1 METEIMQEYEK
12 VYDFDNLYGAYK
24 KARRGKRWKDAA
36 IKFEINLIEAI
47 LLLQKQLKT
56 RTYTLAPY
64 NVFKVYEPKER
75 LVMSNSYKDKVVQHS
90 LCDNVLE
97 PILTKTFILD
107 NYASQ
112 VGKGTDFG
120 LDRLKYFMERYY
132 RLNGSADGWVLK
144 CDVRKYFYNI
154 NHGILKKM
162 LRKHI
167 SCPDTLWLCD
177 MIIDSTEGD
186 VGIPIGNQS
195 SQLFALLYLSG
206 MDHYIKEKLGI
217 KMYGRYMD
225 DFYIIHKDKSVLQ
238 KCLAE
243 IKRYVGELGLE
254 LNEKTN
260 IFPLRNGIDFLG
272 FHSYLTDTGKV
283 IRKLRGDKKHKIRRK
298 YRKMKKL
305 LDEGRLPMERIEL
318 SHQSTI
324 GHIKRGNCYHLLQ
337 EIETYYN
344 ELFKKED
351 NQDNGNTRQPCGGRK
366 D

>member
-1 METEIMQEYEK
+1 MDTNYLQDYSRI
-12 VYDFDNLYGAYK
+12 YDFAHLYEAYK
-24 KARRGKRWKDAA
+24 KARRGKRWKSSAV
-36 IKFEINLIEAI
+36 KFEVNLLEAI
-47 LLLQKQLKT
+47 LLLQRQLKDK
-56 RTYTLAPY
+56 TYTLAPY
-64 NVFKVYEPKER
+64 NVFTVYEPKER

-97 PILTKTFILD
+97 PVLTRTFIVD

-120 LDRLKYFMERYY
+120 LDRLRHFMERHF
-132 RLNGSADGWVLK
+132 RLNGNADGWVLK
-144 CDVRKYFYNI
+144 CDIRKYFYNI
-154 NHGILKKM
+154 NHNTLKSL
-162 LRKHI
+162 LRKHF

-177 MIIDSTEGD
+177 MIIDSTEGE

-225 DFYIIHKDKSVLQ
+225 DFYIIHKNKNVLQ

-243 IKRYVGELGLE
+243 IKRYVERLGLE
-254 LNEKTN
+254 LNEKTG

-283 IRKLRGDKKHKIRRK
+283 IRKLRGDKKHKIRRR
-298 YRKMKKL
+298 YRKMKEL
-305 LDEGRLPMERIEL
+305 LDDGRLPMKRIEL
-318 SHQSTI
+318 SHQSII
-324 GHIKRGNCYHLLQ
+324 GHLQRGNCYHLLR
-337 EIETYYN
+337 ETEAYYN
-344 ELFKKED
+344 ELFKKGGQTVND
-351 NQDNGNTRQPCGGRK
+351 NARKSCGRREN
-366 D
+366 